1 MRATTVILVA
11 AGVFVLG
18 RWSHNK
24 PAVTIGSVASVFFLL
39 VVIGM
44 LDQGTT
50 ESIAKGFAWIILAV
64 AILSDNSPVLPVT
77 KLVASTLN
85 DKPLQP
91 GS

>member
-1 MRATTVILVA
+1 MRASTVVLIA
-11 AGVFVLG
+11 AGVFVIG

-24 PAVTIGSVASVFFLL
+24 PAVTLGSVASVFFLL
-39 VVIGM
+39 IVIGM
-44 LDQGTT
+44 LDHGST

-64 AILSDNSPVLPVT
+64 AVLSDNSPVLPVT

-85 DKPLQP
+85 NKPLEP